1 MDYRNLLFTIDDR
14 VCRVTLNRPEL
25 HNAINRELLDD
36 LHGAFESISLMERGE
51 VRVVVLAGA
60 GKSFSAG
67 ADIGWMRA
75 SLDFTEEENVAD
87 ALALARTFDTINK
100 CPVPVIAR
108 VQGAA
113 LGGGV
118 GLAAVVDIVVAAD
131 NARFAFSETKLG
143 IALAVISPY
152 VLAKIGRSQA
162 RALFFTAE
170 RFSAAR
176 ALAIGLVH
184 FVVPPEALDSEV
196 DRLIIELKSSAPAAI
211 ARAKMLIATVPTLSP
226 DEAMQFTA
234 ETIAALRVS
243 PEGQEGLHAF
253 LENAKRRGQN
263 DAVDARPAI
272 SQIADCQP
280 GRNRRAHSAS
290 LSRVEHNF
298 GGSLLGGRP

>member
-1 MDYRNLLFTIDDR
+1 MAHQQDMEYRNLLFTIEDH

-25 HNAINRELLDD
+25 HNAMNRELLDE
-36 LHGAFESISLMERGE
+36 LRSAFESISLMGRGE
-51 VRVVVLAGA
+51 VRAVVLSGA

-75 SLDFTEEENVAD
+75 SMDFSEEENVAD

-108 VQGAA
+108 IQGAA

-118 GLAAVVDIVVAAD
+118 GLAAVADIVAAAD
-131 NARFAFSETKLG
+131 DARFAFSETKLG
-143 IALAVISPY
+143 IAPAVISPY
-152 VLAKIGRSQA
+152 VLAKIGRSHA

-176 ALAIGLVH
+176 ALAIGLAH
-184 FVVPPEALDSEV
+184 SVVPADALDTEV
-196 DRLIIELKSSAPAAI
+196 DRLIAELKSSAPAAI
-211 ARAKMLIATVPTLSP
+211 TRTKMLIATVPTLAP

-253 LENAKRRGQN
+253 LEKRK
-263 DAVDARPAI
+263 PLW
-272 SQIADCQP
+272 S
-280 GRNRRAHSAS
+280 
-290 LSRVEHNF
+290 E
-298 GGSLLGGRP
+298 